1 MCIFSRNVSS
11 VSNTKI
17 FARHSVNNGQLLV
30 YSMAY
35 EAGSELAMILPL
47 PTPASPPED
56 AVRFI
61 NLSEYPRFFEDMS
74 RGFPQT
80 RVLLQPADV
89 PTTAVLRVHE
99 VGSFEASFVPQQHDF
114 VRLDDR
120 FRLPDPVWDQLP
132 TYRDYGF
139 AVFKLKPDAG
149 RVHPMAFEFPR
160 RDATILFFPTVHVHQ
175 GQVEPMAHFDHVLYC
190 QSNVQHE
197 GWISTLQ
204 PAGQFMDI
212 ERAQEIVD
220 PEALVQMIRIHGSH
234 SNEDVVVNDAA

>member
-11 VSNTKI
+11 VSDTKI
-17 FARHSVNNGQLLV
+17 FARHSVNSGQFLV

-35 EAGSELAMILPL
+35 EASSELAMILPL
-47 PTPASPPED
+47 PTPTSPSED

-61 NLSEYPRFFEDMS
+61 NLCEYPRFFEDMS
-74 RGFPQT
+74 RGFPQPSMH
-80 RVLLQPADV
+80 LQAAGV
-89 PTTAVLRVHE
+89 PTDSVLTVYE

-149 RVHPMAFEFPR
+149 HVHPMAFEFHR
-160 RDATILFFPTVHVHQ
+160 RDAAILFFPTVHVHQ
-175 GQVEPMAHFDHVLYC
+175 GQVEPKAHFDHVLYC
-190 QSNVQHE
+190 QSHIQHE

-204 PAGQFMDI
+204 PAGHFMDI
-212 ERAQEIVD
+212 ELTQEIVD
-220 PEALVQMIRIHGSH
+220 PEAFIQTIRFHGSH
-234 SNEDVVVNDAA
+234 TNEDVVVNDAA